1 MENSYTVVS
10 YFVNQDG
17 LVQEKGKMTFLQS
30 REPDSSFHSELLELE
45 NRMPQEQWE
54 AFLQQMM
61 EHAGETI
68 SAYLS
73 EHLEK

>member
-61 EHAGETI
+61 EHAGEAVST
-68 SAYLS
+68 YLS
-73 EHLEK
+73 HHSEE